1 MKHLDKI
8 KAKLQQ
14 GEPVIGTHIKSGEPT
29 IAELFGHVG
38 FDFIWIDGEHPV
50 MTVETVLKHT
60 IAAQGMGMAAFYR
73 VPWNDPV
80 LVKPVLD
87 TGIDGIVFPMVC
99 NKEDAELAVSAC
111 RYPPKGIRGWGPV
124 RDNGYGTRSNE
135 WQVEN
140 ADNLWKIMQIEH
152 YEAVENLEEIMAV
165 DGVDAITVGASDLS
179 CSMGMPMQVDH
190 PLVLEKL
197 DEIAKK
203 AKKANMPFSIS
214 MGYHP
219 VRLQQ
224 WIQRGI
230 NWLSISDEYDF
241 LVRASKEILNA
252 SKAEFEKRR
261 S

>member
-1 MKHLDKI
+1 
-8 KAKLQQ
+8 
-14 GEPVIGTHIKSGEPT
+14 
-29 IAELFGHVG
+29 
-38 FDFIWIDGEHPV
+38 
-50 MTVETVLKHT
+50 
-60 IAAQGMGMAAFYR
+60 
-73 VPWNDPV
+73 
-80 LVKPVLD
+80 
-87 TGIDGIVFPMVC
+87 
-99 NKEDAELAVSAC
+99 
-111 RYPPKGIRGWGPV
+111 
-124 RDNGYGTRSNE
+124 
-135 WQVEN
+135 
-140 ADNLWKIMQIEH
+140 MQIEH

>member
-99 NKEDAELAVSAC
+99 SKEDAELAVSAC

-140 ADNLWKIMQIEH
+140 GENLWKIMQIEH

-197 DEIAKK
+197 DEIAEK